1 MADPTGTGGLVPS
14 RRFALASLLI
24 GLVGLGAAA
33 GMGVALVTTDDG
45 GYGGPRAT
53 ADGFVVEPA
62 RSIGPDAFTP
72 PIDVG
77 PANTC
82 DPAALWRELEARPEA
97 LREWARI
104 LGVPESEVDEY
115 IASLR
120 PYVLTVDTPVTN
132 HGLHDG
138 VAYARPSLLLAGTA
152 VLMDDDFPYSGQA
165 LAIML
170 TTTTTAPPPPTTVPG
185 DGTPVTRCRCG
196 NPLLPPYEEP
206 PATTLP
212 TSTTT
217 TTTTRPQGSTTTTST
232 STSTS
237 TTTTTTFPNVTPS

>member
-1 MADPTGTGGLVPS
+1 MADPTGAGGPIPS

-45 GYGGPRAT
+45 GYEGPRAT

-62 RSIGPDAFTP
+62 SSIGPDAFTP
-72 PIDVG
+72 PIDIG
-77 PANTC
+77 PGNSC
-82 DPAALWRELEARPEA
+82 DQAALLRELQARPEA

-104 LGVPESEVDEY
+104 LGVPESEVAAY
-115 IASLR
+115 VASLR

-132 HGLHDG
+132 HGLHNG

-152 VLMDDDFPYSGQA
+152 VFMDDRFPYSSRPQA
-165 LAIML
+165 ILL
-170 TTTTTAPPPPTTVPG
+170 TTTTAVPLPSTTVPA

-206 PATTLP
+206 PTTTLP
-212 TSTTT
+212 TSTTST
-217 TTTTRPQGSTTTTST
+217 SRPRGPTTST

-237 TTTTTTFPNVTPS
+237 TTTTSTIPNVTPS